1 MSRSACDLR
10 RLVACE
16 EHGLAWQQAPSP
28 RPDREDVP
36 PLLMAAA
43 PRDGFKWPGKCAA
56 GCAAGEWFAPCA
68 EAHGATRCTEEPDT
82 PLVIFTHM
90 PKCGGTSLGQALVAA
105 HQAQS
110 QLSACHLRWNGHAA
124 VHTCGAMRR
133 WLRRR
138 GVWHAPPL
146 PFGTSS
152 SAASANASLSHGAP
166 SRHCGMLWAQHMDA
180 SLLSL
185 ARAAHPQRRVLA
197 VLVVSSPAR
206 LFFREFRYKKHC
218 LWRQQGLAAADA
230 AYARRELPAGR
241 SLAAQIAALRRS
253 PTRRTMLL
261 RFLAG
266 SSWCS
271 CSPRAAPHRRL
282 LRRASSLATATA
294 VTTAAAIAA
303 AAAAAA
309 ANASLDDRLDG
320 LRSTELNGAGEDT
333 QSLERLR
340 RRARRG
346 VRQYAVI
353 GVLERPAETEM
364 LLRDVLGWPH
374 LRLEHRNP
382 SCVGKTP
389 REDEP
394 TAEQHTEVAMLLR
407 EEQLV
412 YDEIVARFERQIA
425 ARNAT
430 SRTPRTRE
438 AGSMERDTTQ

>member
-1 MSRSACDLR
+1 MPNTTMPASCDLR
-10 RLVACE
+10 GLVACE
-16 EHGLAWQQAPSP
+16 ERGLAWQQAPSP
-28 RPDREDVP
+28 RRHRKEVP

-43 PRDGFKWPGKCAA
+43 PRDGFVWPGKCAA
-56 GCAAGEWFAPCA
+56 GCTTGEWFAPCA
-68 EAHGATRCTEEPDT
+68 EAHGAARCKEETDA

-124 VHTCGAMRR
+124 THSCGAVRR

-146 PFGTSS
+146 PFGASG
-152 SAASANASLSHGAP
+152 AAANVSLASGAP
-166 SRHCGMLWAQHMDA
+166 SRHCGLLWAQHMDA

-197 VLVVSSPAR
+197 VLVVSRPAK

-218 LWRQQGLAAADA
+218 LWRQQGLAADDA

-241 SLAAQIAALRRS
+241 SLAAQIEALRRS

-271 CSPRAAPHRRL
+271 CSPYRGL
-282 LRRASSLATATA
+282 LRGALPSGGN
-294 VTTAAAIAA
+294 VTTASAA
-303 AAAAAA
+303 ADNAA
-309 ANASLDDRLDG
+309 ANAAANANSSLDGRG
-320 LRSTELNGAGEDT
+320 SLRSTETIGQVDD
-333 QSLERLR
+333 SRDLERLR

-346 VRQYAVI
+346 ARQYAVI
-353 GVLERPAETEM
+353 GVLERPAETEL
-364 LLRDVLGWPH
+364 LLRDALGWPH
-374 LRLEHRNP
+374 LRLEHHNP
-382 SCVGKTP
+382 SCVGKSP

-394 TAEQHTEVAMLLR
+394 TAEQQAEVAMLLR

-412 YDEIVARFERQIA
+412 YDEIVRRFERQIA
-425 ARNAT
+425 ALNAT
-430 SRTPRTRE
+430 HRSPRTR
-438 AGSMERDTTQ
+438 